1 MKHVD
6 TRYWIELTVV
16 TLALITLGWIAFIF
30 VFPGQY
36 PPVLPIMLA
45 VLVIMT
51 AAGQVVL
58 TRLLDQRFSKFNSA
72 FLIFKA
78 LKILV
83 LMIFMIIYASVH
95 KEHAVYFLGSTFVMY
110 LVFMIFESRSLNRQ
124 SRKQAER

>member
-6 TRYWIELTVV
+6 TRYWIELTIV
-16 TLALITLGWIAFIF
+16 TLALIALGWIAFIF

-78 LKILV
+78 VKILV
-83 LMIFMIIYASVH
+83 LMMFMIIYASVH